1 MNEQYVINALRSIEI
16 NKLVGL
22 IIHRTGYSL
31 VPKSVEKKCKIA
43 QKKLDKLLSI

>member
-1 MNEQYVINALRSIEI
+1 MNEQYVTYVLRNIET
-16 NKLVGL
+16 NKLDGL

-43 QKKLDKLLSI
+43 QKKLDK